1 MAKKCIYCKCEIAE
15 DSVIDF
21 CRRCGVGVWGEKM
34 LNAIETGMKE
44 SKKRGDLDQGS
55 FD

>member
-1 MAKKCIYCKCEIAE
+1 MKRCIYCKCEISD

-21 CRRCGVGVWGEKM
+21 CRRCGVGVFGEKM
-34 LNAIETGMKE
+34 LNAIIQNMEE
-44 SKKRGDLDQGS
+44 ASDRGDLDQGK